1 MLFKITEDF
10 VLEKDNFHDQ
20 TETVVVPEGVLKI
33 NRNAFSYCEHVKQVI
48 IPDTV
53 REIGNGAFHDSGI
66 TSIVIPDSVTE
77 LGSNAFAD
85 CRQLERV
92 VIGKGITQISDY
104 TFRYCQSLEHL
115 ELPPGLER
123 VGYYAFEECYSLRRV
138 WVEGIEY
145 RIRDSKA
152 PKPVRLVFDSLEV
165 IRNKILSDY
174 KNGRMDEFEYIDY
187 QIAGDGYHY

>member
-1 MLFKITEDF
+1 M
-10 VLEKDNFHDQ
+10 
-20 TETVVVPEGVLKI
+20 
-33 NRNAFSYCEHVKQVI
+33 
-48 IPDTV
+48 
-53 REIGNGAFHDSGI
+53 
-66 TSIVIPDSVTE
+66 
-77 LGSNAFAD
+77 
-85 CRQLERV
+85 

>member
-66 TSIVIPDSVTE
+66 TSIVIPDSIRIERLRGLPAAGARGDREGHNSDQRLYLPLLPVT
-77 LGSNAFAD
+77 GAS
-85 CRQLERV
+85 
-92 VIGKGITQISDY
+92 GI
-104 TFRYCQSLEHL
+104 
-115 ELPPGLER
+115 
-123 VGYYAFEECYSLRRV
+123 A
-138 WVEGIEY
+138 
-145 RIRDSKA
+145 
-152 PKPVRLVFDSLEV
+152 
-165 IRNKILSDY
+165 
-174 KNGRMDEFEYIDY
+174 
-187 QIAGDGYHY
+187 AGT